1 MSSAILVL
9 SACLILKGAFI
20 VSIPICQNSGYC
32 KNSADCYPG
41 NKCGN
46 IHDNLYY
53 SQCIADPNTYST
65 VPGCL
70 TNFGRMCTA
79 TSQCCDPGSSCD
91 LSDKYP
97 QCKQPTAATG
107 LKATLKFYKKQIL
120 SIDNKTI
127 IISVSSRLH
136 LLISLYVLSGSG
148 LCTSGVAFST
158 YSPSAAPSSIKPTA
172 QPSKKPSSKPTAQP
186 SKKPSSKPT
195 AQPSKIPSSKP
206 TATPSQVNH
215 PSCKRYG

>member
-1 MSSAILVL
+1 MLQQIEHLVL
-9 SACLILKGAFI
+9 GYPSFFGSPLWSVCWPRCWAKLCAKNLDLRWNTLLLFIMSFPLAFLLLSVCLVFQGAFI
-20 VSIPICQNSGYC
+20 VSKPICQHSGYC

-46 IHDNLYY
+46 IHENLYY
-53 SQCIADPNTYST
+53 SQCIPDPNTYST

-107 LKATLKFYKKQIL
+107 LKSTLKFYKK
-120 SIDNKTI
+120 K
-127 IISVSSRLH
+127 
-136 LLISLYVLSGSG
+136 
-148 LCTSGVAFST
+148 C
-158 YSPSAAPSSIKPTA
+158 
-172 QPSKKPSSKPTAQP
+172 
-186 SKKPSSKPT
+186 
-195 AQPSKIPSSKP
+195 
-206 TATPSQVNH
+206 SQ
-215 PSCKRYG
+215 

>member
-1 MSSAILVL
+1 MATVKI
-9 SACLILKGAFI
+9 ALIATR
-20 VSIPICQNSGYC
+20 
-32 KNSADCYPG
+32 
-41 NKCGN
+41 GN

-107 LKATLKFYKKQIL
+107 LKATLKFYKKKIL

-186 SKKPSSKPT
+186 SKVPSSKPT
-195 AQPSKIPSSKP
+195 AQPSKIPSSKPTAQPSKIPSSKPTAQPSKKPSSKP